1 MSSLI
6 VTHLRNIVSN
16 TTVKPKESAILKA
29 IGRLAKT
36 GQEPSRQHVQLFS
49 GNNKT
54 VEGFKKN
61 LSSLRKKKL
70 IEYGAGTLKL
80 TEDGSNYLENHCGM
94 DISTPVGNKEAQDI
108 CKSLLKPKAC
118 SIFGE
123 LLDGKAHERVVV
135 AKSLHYDMDKL
146 SGFKKDISSMK
157 SLGLLEYVDGT
168 KIQLTD
174 LSFPA
179 GRRSIIKQKIIN
191 V

>member
-1 MSSLI
+1 MSK
-6 VTHLRNIVSN
+6 TA
-16 TTVKPKESAILKA
+16 VKPKEIGILKA

-49 GNNKT
+49 GNNRT

-61 LSSLRKKKL
+61 LGSLRKKKL

-80 TEDGSNYLENHCGM
+80 TEDGSNYLENYCGM
-94 DISTPVGNKEAQDI
+94 DMSTPIGNKEAQDI
-108 CKSLLKPKAC
+108 CKSLLKPKAR

-123 LLDGKAHERVVV
+123 LLDGKAHERVDV
-135 AKSLHYDMDKL
+135 ARSLHYDMDRL
-146 SGFKKDISSMK
+146 SGFKKDISTMK
-157 SLGLLEYVDGT
+157 SLGFLKYVNGT

-179 GRRSIIKQKIIN
+179 GRRSIIEQDIVN